1 MEAKISSLQQ
11 EIDGNRIEIGSLQ
24 SAGTNQMSDMSE
36 LALRQRKRNNII
48 IFGLP
53 ESLAEQTDATL
64 LHGQICS
71 LFQDLGISEPS
82 NGLLSWF
89 RVGKMDTGKPR
100 PVVVRF
106 DQPEIKTEILQKAKR
121 LKGSC
126 NWPSLVITHDLT
138 KIQCLEEKNHELK
151 LRRDAEMMSASLT
164 STQRQTKQWR
174 VVGARGKRRLALL
187 PVFGMGAGDEDGSNN
202 NSNKKQQQQQQQ
214 QQPPAERPNNDSGK
228 AVN

>member
-24 SAGTNQMSDMSE
+24 TAGTNQMSDMSE

-71 LFQDLGISEPS
+71 LFRDLGISEPS

-100 PVVVRF
+100 PVVIRF

-126 NWPSLVITHDLT
+126 KWPSLVITHDLT
-138 KIQCLEEKNHELK
+138 KIHLNH
-151 LRRDAEMMSASLT
+151 R
-164 STQRQTKQWR
+164 
-174 VVGARGKRRLALL
+174 
-187 PVFGMGAGDEDGSNN
+187 
-202 NSNKKQQQQQQQ
+202 
-214 QQPPAERPNNDSGK
+214 
-228 AVN
+228 

>member
-1 MEAKISSLQQ
+1 MEARISELQR
-11 EIDGNRIEIGSLQ
+11 EIVGNRINFDSLQ
-24 SAGTNQMSDMSE
+24 APERNQTSDMSE

-53 ESLAEQTDATL
+53 ETLAEQTDATL
-64 LHGQICS
+64 LHGQICTI
-71 LFQDLGISEPS
+71 FQEIGISHPS
-82 NGLLSWF
+82 NGLLSLF
-89 RVGKMDTGKPR
+89 RVGKVDPEKQR

-106 DQPEIKTEILQKAKR
+106 TQPEMKTEVLQKAKH

-138 KIQCLEEKNHELK
+138 KLQCLEEKNHELK
-151 LRRDAEMMSASLT
+151 LRLDAEMMTASL
-164 STQRQTKQWR
+164 SATQRQTEQWR

-214 QQPPAERPNNDSGK
+214 QPPAERPNNDSGK

>member
-1 MEAKISSLQQ
+1 ML
-11 EIDGNRIEIGSLQ
+11 
-24 SAGTNQMSDMSE
+24 
-36 LALRQRKRNNII
+36 
-48 IFGLP
+48 
-53 ESLAEQTDATL
+53 
-64 LHGQICS
+64 
-71 LFQDLGISEPS
+71 
-82 NGLLSWF
+82 
-89 RVGKMDTGKPR
+89 VGKIDKGKPR

-126 NWPSLVITHDLT
+126 KWPSLVITHDLT

-187 PVFGMGAGDEDGSNN
+187 PIFGMGAGDEDGSNN
-202 NSNKKQQQQQQQ
+202 NSNK
-214 QQPPAERPNNDSGK
+214 NNNNNHRQNAPTMTVEK
-228 AVN
+228 P

>member
-1 MEAKISSLQQ
+1 M
-11 EIDGNRIEIGSLQ
+11 
-24 SAGTNQMSDMSE
+24 TDMSE

-53 ESLAEQTDATL
+53 ESLAEQTDAKL

-71 LFQDLGISEPS
+71 LFQELGISEPS